1 MGSLRVLEIFPVLIV
16 IDPGGER
23 EREREREREGERG
36 VCDHNIFGVG
46 FVLFV
51 AGCGD
56 SGRILFAFFWRCIT
70 GSLS

>member
-1 MGSLRVLEIFPVLIV
+1 MFVKPPWFGDFSCTDCDRSWR
-16 IDPGGER
+16 R
-23 EREREREREGERG
+23 ERERE

-56 SGRILFAFFWRCIT
+56 LGRILFAFFWRCIT

>member
-1 MGSLRVLEIFPVLIV
+1 LGSLRVLEIFPVLIV

-23 EREREREREGERG
+23 ERERERER
-36 VCDHNIFGVG
+36 CDHNIFGVG

-51 AGCGD
+51 VGCGD

-70 GSLS
+70 GSL